1 MSIKNKE
8 HYFKEEFITILINII
23 NSKNLNA
30 IYNIDKNV
38 KYSIE
43 YITDIIITVS
53 NKINWIKKYK
63 LLPELANFLNIS
75 TITRFSRSGIKSI
88 VKSLIISCDKDNT
101 SFINKYVVIG
111 HDIIKHI
118 NELNVII

>member
-53 NKINWIKKYK
+53 NKYGYNKYK
-63 LLPELANFLNIS
+63 LLPELANFLNKS
-75 TITRFSRSGIKSI
+75 TITRFTRSGIKSI